1 LAHLDLVKIFGFR
14 PTKNRVEL
22 LDAVLCELRD
32 ANLAMELSTAG
43 WRKPVGELYPSDEII
58 RAAIDKEI
66 PFTTASDG
74 HSHVQQGENFERLAK
89 KMADLGVNEVCIF
102 ERHQRRMVAL

>member
-1 LAHLDLVKIFGFR
+1 MAHLDLVKIFGFR
-14 PTKNRVEL
+14 PTNDLTDVIE
-22 LDAVLCELRD
+22 AVLSEIRG

-58 RAAIDKEI
+58 RRAMAKGV

-74 HSHVQQGENFERLAK
+74 HSPVQQGENFERLAE
-89 KMADLGVNEVCIF
+89 KMSSLGIREACIF
-102 ERHQRRMVAL
+102 ARHERHVITL